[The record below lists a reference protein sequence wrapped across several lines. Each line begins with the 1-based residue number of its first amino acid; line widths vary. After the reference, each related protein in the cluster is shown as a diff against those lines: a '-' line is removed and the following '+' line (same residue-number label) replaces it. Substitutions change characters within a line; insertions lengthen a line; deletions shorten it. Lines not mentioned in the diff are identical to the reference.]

1 MNLSL
6 VVSTVSP
13 SSTLL
18 SEQGQRLRTEP
29 GRRRS
34 KQGAEMGL
42 EPRPSPPNSGTF
54 LNPGVHLE
62 FAETHKAAWC
72 MMCWSR
78 LVTPGTIRTRLL
90 CSWDSPGTNTGLGCH
105 ALLQGI
111 FPTQG
116 SNPCLLHL
124 LNGQASS
131 LPLAPPG
138 KAICSGRQRDQQ
150 AM

>member
-1 MNLSL
+1 M
-6 VVSTVSP
+6 VSTVSP

-18 SEQGQRLRTEP
+18 SEQRQRLGTEP

-34 KQGAEMGL
+34 KRGAETGL
-42 EPRPSPPNSGTF
+42 EPRPSPPSLGTF
-54 LNPGVHLE
+54 LNAGVRLE
-62 FAETHKAAWC
+62 FAETHKAARC
-72 MMCWSR
+72 MMCWSSSA
-78 LVTPGTIRTRLL
+78 TPGTVRTRLP
-90 CSWDSPGTNTGLGCH
+90 CSRDSPGTNTGLGCH
-105 ALLQGI
+105 ALLPGI
-111 FPTQG
+111 FPTPG
-116 SNPCLLHL
+116 SNARLLHL